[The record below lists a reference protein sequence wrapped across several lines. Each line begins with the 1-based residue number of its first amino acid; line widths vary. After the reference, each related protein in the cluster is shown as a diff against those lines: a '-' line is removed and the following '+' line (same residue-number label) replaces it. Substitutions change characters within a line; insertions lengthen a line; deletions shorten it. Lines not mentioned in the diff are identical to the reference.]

1 MRGIALRLTWSD
13 DPVKVRHSRCF
24 SKGAGPLRQFNT
36 VMLRMCMDRMMA
48 EPLPPREDAV
58 KVQSAFRIKPI
69 GPVPAM
75 SLHTSAMPQESRSPF
90 RNYVVSFQRLF
101 TPDEICPQRSHAS
114 FPPTNCY
121 FFNGLI
127 RSGWVFST
135 GHVHLHSPSPRRG
148 E

>member
-24 SKGAGPLRQFNT
+24 SKGAATWWAAPAVQH
-36 VMLRMCMDRMMA
+36 DRMMA